1 MAPKRNKGAFGKSG
15 AGGGGGGGGGG
26 GASGS
31 APPLPPHP
39 AAASGA
45 ALAALPLAPSAAPQ
59 PGELIPLPRR
69 PSLGTLGKSIK
80 LYSNHFALEGALP
93 AAVVRYHVEVV
104 PPARQPPRGG
114 GAPPPAR
121 ALPSALC
128 RCVRERRRKWAR
140 ARVTLQR

>member
-1 MAPKRNKGAFGKSG
+1 MPPKRNKGGAFGKSG

-26 GASGS
+26 ASGS
-31 APPLPPHP
+31 APPFAPHHP

-69 PSLGTLGKSIK
+69 PSLGTLGKPIK
-80 LYSNHFALEGALP
+80 LYANWFALQGALP
-93 AAVVRYHVEVV
+93 VAVFRYHVEVV

-114 GAPPPAR
+114 GTPPPAR

-128 RCVRERRRKWAR
+128 RCVRAWERKR
-140 ARVTLQR
+140 ACAC